1 MTDAEVAALREDLA
15 AAFRITAQMG
25 WSESVGYHFSAAV
38 SADGKQFLLN
48 RKWQHFA
55 SIRPE
60 DLMLLDADDPE
71 VMNRPDA
78 PDASAWTIHG
88 TVHRQ
93 CPAARVIIH
102 CHPPHATALATLADP
117 RMLPLDNNTARFFNR
132 LAIDQG
138 FGGIADEA
146 EEGERLAAALGNKKT
161 LLMGNHGVTC
171 TGATVAEAFEDLYF
185 FEKAAQ
191 TLLLAYASGQPLNV
205 LSDEVAEKTAR
216 GWDDYR
222 GMSYAHFDWLKSQ
235 LPALA

>member
-1 MTDAEVAALREDLA
+1 VTDAEVAALREDLA

-25 WSESVGYHFSAAV
+25 WSESVGNHFSAAV

-60 DLMLLDADDPE
+60 DLMLLDADDAE

-138 FGGIADEA
+138 FGGIADDA
-146 EEGERLAAALGNKKT
+146 AEGERLAAALGNHKT

-205 LSDEVAEKTAR
+205 LSDEVAEKTAS

-222 GMSYAHFDWLKSQ
+222 GMSYAHFEWLKSQ